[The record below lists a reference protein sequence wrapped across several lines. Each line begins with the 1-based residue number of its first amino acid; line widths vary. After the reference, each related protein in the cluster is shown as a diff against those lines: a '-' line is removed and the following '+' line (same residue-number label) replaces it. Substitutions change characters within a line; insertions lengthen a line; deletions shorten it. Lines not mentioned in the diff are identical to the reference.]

1 MNSPEDWPKILAEM
15 VGMKAW
21 LAYRRNTTRD
31 LLDFA
36 ALTHVAGEAAALASL
51 RQLDERYGETQSR
64 SVALSVAQA
73 LSDPRPYD
81 FAETS
86 LANYKGLRT
95 EWHDWRCTQSICQHL
110 GLRLGETL
118 IGGDTNE

>member
-1 MNSPEDWPKILAEM
+1 MNSPEDWPKILDEM

-31 LLDFA
+31 FLDFA
-36 ALTHVAGEAAALASL
+36 ALTQVAGEAATLASL

-81 FAETS
+81 HAETP
-86 LANYKGLRT
+86 LGNYMGLQP
-95 EWHDWRCTQSICQHL
+95 EWHDWRRTQSI
-110 GLRLGETL
+110 
-118 IGGDTNE
+118 